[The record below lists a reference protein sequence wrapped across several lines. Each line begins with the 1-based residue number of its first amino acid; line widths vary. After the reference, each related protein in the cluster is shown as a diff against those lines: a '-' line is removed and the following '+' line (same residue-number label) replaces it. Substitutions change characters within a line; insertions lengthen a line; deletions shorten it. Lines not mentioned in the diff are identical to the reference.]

1 MIESA
6 GIVYC
11 AGIPPPIV
19 YIWFTKELGTEYVKE
34 VAIEHCWATTDV
46 LINEMIEVEASTL
59 NMELEED

>member
-1 MIESA
+1 M
-6 GIVYC
+6 
-11 AGIPPPIV
+11 
-19 YIWFTKELGTEYVKE
+19 KE